1 MAAKLLKEMC
11 YELNQLLAEKIPDP
25 KLDLIPYG
33 RGKLK
38 LHR

>member
-1 MAAKLLKEMC
+1 MH
-11 YELNQLLAEKIPDP
+11 YELNQLLVEKIPDP
-25 KLDLIPYG
+25 KLDLVTYG